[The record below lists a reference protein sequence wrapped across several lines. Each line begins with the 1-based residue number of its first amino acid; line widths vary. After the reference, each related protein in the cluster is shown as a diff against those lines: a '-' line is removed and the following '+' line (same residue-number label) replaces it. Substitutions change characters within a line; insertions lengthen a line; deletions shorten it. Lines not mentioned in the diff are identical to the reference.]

1 MELDGLGVVGVAGV
15 WDLAAVEDLA
25 KVGILAALW
34 LKKPEDDEKEL
45 EVEGADAD
53 DLLKLFPPV
62 PP

>member
-1 MELDGLGVVGVAGV
+1 M
-15 WDLAAVEDLA
+15 EDLA